1 MPRGRKTTV
10 TVRPTPQERVA
21 LERQV
26 RATAGPAGL
35 MRRARMIL
43 LLAEGLTI
51 TTVAAR
57 VGFSRRHVYKWAR
70 RFSTDRLVG
79 LRDRRAYA
87 TGEEEDG
94 T

>member
-1 MPRGRKTTV
+1 
-10 TVRPTPQERVA
+10 
-21 LERQV
+21 
-26 RATAGPAGL
+26 
-35 MRRARMIL
+35 MIL